1 MIASVSGILSFITV
15 PFPTSLSISMIP
27 FSFSIFVLTT
37 SIPTPRPDT
46 FVTLAAVENPGLNIR
61 PKASF
66 SLIASA
72 SRSVMMPF
80 SIDLALSI
88 SASKP
93 LPSSTISTTIWLPS
107 L

>member
-1 MIASVSGILSFITV
+1 
-15 PFPTSLSISMIP
+15 MIP
-27 FSFSIFVLTT
+27 FSFSILVLTT

-46 FVTLAAVENPGLNIR
+46 FVTFAAVENPGLKISPN
-61 PKASF
+61 ASF

-80 SIDLALSI
+80 SIDLDLSM

-93 LPSSTISTTIWLPS
+93 LPSSTISTTM
-107 L
+107 